1 MISVLYFGRAPRF
14 FLVLLE
20 YSKSLISI
28 LLKILSSSVRPSKG
42 YLLKT
47 MSDTMY
53 LMNQTW
59 IQ

>member
-14 FLVLLE
+14 SLVFLE

-53 LMNQTW
+53 LMN
-59 IQ
+59 